1 MFSDSL
7 HQAYLQVPQASMR
20 GFALHADSPHPLD
33 RLCQGN
39 FPLMNASG
47 AFNPETFAQMYPLG
61 SYFSALVTKT
71 VTPEPRVGNALP
83 RTVELPGM
91 GMLNSIGLQNPGVH
105 AALEGTVP
113 EWAHAGVPLV
123 LSLSAYSNEAFQTLV
138 QTVQAH
144 ANHPLIAA
152 YELNL
157 SCPNVD
163 HGGSSFGSNP
173 VWVKD
178 VVQAVKAVSQK
189 PIMVKLTPNAV
200 DIVRV
205 GAAAVEAGAEGLVA
219 INTVMGMAID
229 VTKKKPILPRV
240 AGGYSGPGVFP
251 IALHAVWQLH
261 AAFPDT
267 PIIAVGG
274 ASDADHVLAFLM
286 AGASLVQVGTSCFK
300 SPSVFQRIAES
311 LRFYAETE
319 NLTHWQALRGVAH
332 R

>member
-1 MFSDSL
+1 MSHL
-7 HQAYLQVPQASMR
+7 ASSPSGSNAT
-20 GFALHADSPHPLD
+20 GFALKLTTPHPLD
-33 RLCQGN
+33 PLCQGP

-47 AFNPETFAQMYPLG
+47 AFNPETFGRMYPLKDH
-61 SYFSALVTKT
+61 FSALVTKT

-91 GMLNSIGLQNPGVH
+91 GMLNSIGLQNPGIHV
-105 AALEGTVP
+105 ALETTIP
-113 EWAHAGVPLV
+113 EWHSHSVPLV
-123 LSLSAYSNEAFQTLV
+123 LSLSAYSNEAFQTLI

-144 ANHPLIAA
+144 EHHACVSAL
-152 YELNL
+152 ELNL

-173 VWVKD
+173 VWVND
-178 VVQAVKAVSQK
+178 VVQAVKEVTHK

-200 DIVRV
+200 DIVKV

-229 VTKKKPILPRV
+229 ITRKKPILPRI

-261 AAFPDT
+261 AAFPHT

-274 ASDADHVLAFLM
+274 ASQADHVLAFLM
-286 AGASLVQVGTSCFK
+286 AGASLVQVGTSCFQ
-300 SPSVFQRIAES
+300 SPSVFKTITEELS
-311 LRFYAETE
+311 FYAQTE
-319 NLTHWQALRGVAH
+319 GIHTWQSLRGVAH
-332 R
+332 